1 MSVLDLD
8 AAVRGVVADRLRV
21 SPDRLTRD
29 CDLEALGL
37 DDDTAVSVLVGV
49 EDVLDVRFPDDFFDG
64 VRTYGDLATA
74 VRVAVG
80 G

>member
-1 MSVLDLD
+1 MHAVDLD
-8 AAVRGVVADRLRV
+8 AAVREVVADRLRV
-21 SPDRLTRD
+21 TPDRLTRD
-29 CDLEALGL
+29 CDLESLGL

-64 VRTYGDLATA
+64 VRTYGDLTSA
-74 VRVAVG
+74 VRMAVG